1 MTSVFEHPWLSG
13 IFGDP
18 EVLAHLSADTQLAHM
33 LRIEAAHSRVLGNE
47 AAALAVEA
55 AQITPQDLMAG
66 ASVDGLPVP
75 ELVRC
80 LRTKISQELHI
91 DIHRGL
97 TSQDVIDTALV
108 LSLRDVLSI
117 FERRLAELQSV
128 ISQLSQDHG
137 TTTLMGRTRMQAAL
151 PITVA
156 DRLATWS
163 FPLTDHL
170 ARLQQML
177 PRLLRM
183 QCGGAVGLSSGD
195 ALAARLGLVAPD
207 KSWHAM
213 RDGLGELASW
223 LSLVSGSLGK
233 LGTDIS
239 LMAQQGIDE
248 ISLVG
253 GGSSSAMPHK
263 KNPIL
268 AELLV
273 TLARYNA
280 IQVSG
285 MHQALVHEQERSGAA
300 WALEWMILPNMLQAT
315 ARSLSVG
322 CELLEKIEKI
332 GTSSVCVVE
341 AKI

>member
-1 MTSVFEHPWLSG
+1 MTSVFKHPWLSG
-13 IFGDP
+13 VFGDP

-33 LRIEAAHSRVLGNE
+33 LRIE

-80 LRTKISQELHI
+80 LRAKISQELHI

-117 FERRLAELQSV
+117 FERRLAKLQSV
-128 ISQLSQDHG
+128 ISQLSQDYG

-156 DRLATWS
+156 DRLMTWS

-170 ARLQQML
+170 ARLHQML

-195 ALAARLGLVAPD
+195 ALAARLGLAAPD

-233 LGTDIS
+233 LGMDIS

-253 GGSSSAMPHK
+253 GGSSSAMSHK

-280 IQVSG
+280 TQVIA

-315 ARSLSVG
+315 ARSLSVS

-332 GTSSVCVVE
+332 GT
-341 AKI
+341 